1 MAPSK
6 NNSRKA
12 KAASK
17 ASSASTRV
25 LRPRA
30 VPAPASPSPA
40 PGQSS
45 SPSTTSP
52 SAGPPS
58 AKPLKTRSRPA
69 TTVETPSKAAETE
82 PSTTTRVLRS
92 RATLASSSSSPAA
105 KTGKSTLP
113 VPVSDVSSSSRR
125 PKRARVAS
133 PSPVRPLVLDRHG
146 KRPRVDSD
154 SEFEDE
160 DEDGEDNWVDEADL
174 AEDLQDAIVDADG
187 LVRVGPQPMK
197 PQRFVRSA
205 PRNKVI
211 ERRKYAEQTGFE
223 GP

>member
-1 MAPSK
+1 MPIPLYLFTPLYQPSPF
-6 NNSRKA
+6 
-12 KAASK
+12 
-17 ASSASTRV
+17 
-25 LRPRA
+25 LRP
-30 VPAPASPSPA
+30 
-40 PGQSS
+40 
-45 SPSTTSP
+45 
-52 SAGPPS
+52 
-58 AKPLKTRSRPA
+58 
-69 TTVETPSKAAETE
+69 
-82 PSTTTRVLRS
+82 
-92 RATLASSSSSPAA
+92 SSSSSPAA

-133 PSPVRPLVLDRHG
+133 PSPVRPPVLDRHG

-160 DEDGEDNWVDEADL
+160 EEDDDEDDWVDEADL

-187 LVRVGPQPMK
+187 LVRVGPRPMK

-211 ERRKYAEQTGFE
+211 ER
-223 GP
+223 